1 MVYQTAAR
9 LEKDVAK
16 NIPRRAFTA
25 PNLPRTAMTRTASVC
40 ARCYRPLPAEEPV
53 KASYLFRQK
62 QGSWVLERELA
73 KTETVDIEKGI
84 IQKRPSAAK
93 PKPKSETQ
101 VQALNTPDK
110 IPALRAVFDP
120 SRTRPTA

>member
-1 MVYQTAAR
+1 MCEV
-9 LEKDVAK
+9 
-16 NIPRRAFTA
+16 
-25 PNLPRTAMTRTASVC
+25 S
-40 ARCYRPLPAEEPV
+40 YRPLPAEEPV

-93 PKPKSETQ
+93 PKPKAKS
-101 VQALNTPDK
+101 K
-110 IPALRAVFDP
+110 SKR
-120 SRTRPTA
+120 